1 MEFRIL
7 GPVEAS
13 ADGAVVTLSGAKI
26 HTVLATLLL
35 ARGRPVTYEQFSS
48 RLWGLT
54 PPSSMHAQIH
64 SYIHKLR
71 KSLGPAARL
80 TRQHRGYQLD
90 ADDSVFDLVQ
100 FEELTEAGRRAADR
114 GDQRTATAKL
124 TAALRLWRGTP
135 LANVTE
141 HLAELERP
149 PLEEAYLTTIE
160 QRVTADL
167 ALGADA
173 RLVPELTVLVREHPL
188 RERFRAQLV
197 IALGRSNR
205 QAKALL
211 TYHEGRRLLAE
222 QLGVDPGPELSE
234 AYQSVLEEGTP
245 SVSPTAPAPAAPAT
259 ASEWP
264 RPKAVFL
271 PPNLDPFLGRAAEL
285 RAVERKVAAAAE
297 ATGTNAG
304 TASSTDSPTD
314 APADP
319 TPTPTRILITGP
331 VGSGRTALAVR
342 AAHARADLFPDG
354 VLFARA
360 TAPDGA
366 PHSAKYLLTLL
377 LTSLDERPPP
387 DADAPELLRRYRL
400 ASHDRRLLVV
410 LDDVVAEQ
418 DVEQFVPN
426 SPHAAVILTGDRR
439 LPTVTHEDTVCLG
452 PLASADAV
460 ELLAA
465 IGGRET
471 VLGNPAAARK
481 IVAYC
486 DGLPLALRL
495 VGARL
500 AARPLW
506 TVADLAAR
514 LADPAR
520 RLRELGYGGQS
531 LHGTLMAAVR
541 RLPEDVRALLP
552 RLGALS
558 GPERGSGRGAG
569 DGPDAGPEFGA
580 ADLVGDPGLEPVVE
594 AGLEQLADAWLV
606 VPSAHDERGR
616 TRFRCTALTRLVA
629 EELATGPGTGEDR
642 GTQGARDARPA
653 RPLPHP

>member
-48 RLWGLT
+48 RLWGWE

-71 KSLGPAARL
+71 KSLGETALL

-90 ADDSVFDLVQ
+90 AADSVFDLVQ
-100 FEELTEAGRRAADR
+100 FEELAEAGRRAGGR
-114 GDQRTATAKL
+114 GDPRTATAKL

-135 LANVTE
+135 LANVTD

-173 RLVPELTVLVREHPL
+173 SLVPELTGLVREHPL

-197 IALGRSNR
+197 TALGRSNR

-234 AYQSVLEEGTP
+234 AYQSVLDEGAATTTGSAGTTGASRTTP
-245 SVSPTAPAPAAPAT
+245 SVSPAPPGSAAT
-259 ASEWP
+259 WP
-264 RPKAVFL
+264 RPPAVLL
-271 PPNLDPFLGRAAEL
+271 PPNIDPFLGRAAEL
-285 RAVERKVAAAAE
+285 RAVEQKIAAAAGAEE
-297 ATGTNAG
+297 AAAG
-304 TASSTDSPTD
+304 TDTPPASTPQPTPGS
-314 APADP
+314 APA
-319 TPTPTRILITGP
+319 RVLITGP

-342 AAHARADLFPDG
+342 AAHARAELFPDG

-366 PHSAKYLLTLL
+366 PHSAEHVLTVLLTG
-377 LTSLDERPPP
+377 LDERPPP
-387 DADAPELLRRYRL
+387 DADAAELLRRYRV
-400 ASHDRRLLVV
+400 ASYGLRLLVV

-426 SPHAAVILTGDRR
+426 SPRAAAVLTGDRR

-452 PLASADAV
+452 PLATADAV

-465 IGGRET
+465 IGGREA
-471 VLGNPAAARK
+471 VLGDPAAAREV
-481 IVAYC
+481 VAYG
-486 DGLPLALRL
+486 DGLPLAVRL

-531 LHGTLMAAVR
+531 LHGTLMAVVR
-541 RLPEDVRALLP
+541 GLPEDVRALLP
-552 RLGALS
+552 RLGALFEPES
-558 GPERGSGRGAG
+558 GPGRGPG
-569 DGPDAGPEFGA
+569 GGPDGGPEFGA
-580 ADLVGDPGLEPVVE
+580 GDLVGDPDLEPVVE
-594 AGLEQLADAWLV
+594 AGLERLADVWLV
-606 VPSAHDERGR
+606 VPSATDERGR
-616 TRFRCTALTRLVA
+616 ARFRCTALTRLVA
-629 EELATGPGTGEDR
+629 EELAAGSRAGEDE
-642 GTQGARDARPA
+642 AR
-653 RPLPHP
+653 